1 MIRIAGAPQEPLMS
15 RFRSLAFVSI
25 ACVLFIPDTA
35 AHAGPAHLAMSSL
48 IQYSKVIQGAQDPVY
63 AYIYNDA
70 TVGSDPLSYKVS
82 TTYPYPSPYSYTG
95 TKIADGGASYITVP
109 FSFDSSQ
116 VAPANNIPV
125 SVTGLNTESGG
136 FVTQSGTV
144 TVLGHAAPALILQGQ
159 IVYLTSKTTTTF
171 QTPTTNAFGGAPP
184 GGGEM
189 AASANPQL
197 LGDPPGVPTAELDLD
212 SITTSGSAFITT
224 TLKPFIDLPAN
235 DDPAEALPF
244 AINVVAPAIG
254 DYSTTFLLHYSD
266 EQDLPGALT
275 PGSEMVSFNVNANVA
290 SDLTTWTITSV
301 PEPSSWQ
308 LLGGG
313 AVASALLWRF
323 RRRTASCSA

>member
-1 MIRIAGAPQEPLMS
+1 MNRAQMIRIAGACQEPLMS
-15 RFRSLAFVSI
+15 RFPSLALVSI
-25 ACVLFIPDTA
+25 VCVLSIPDTA

-82 TTYPYPSPYSYTG
+82 TTYPYPSPYSFTG
-95 TKIADGGASYITVP
+95 TPG
-109 FSFDSSQ
+109 
-116 VAPANNIPV
+116 NNIPV

-266 EQDLPGALT
+266 EQDLPGALIF
-275 PGSEMVSFNVNANVA
+275 GSEIVSFNVNANMA

-308 LLGGG
+308 ILGGG